1 MKKGLSTYR
10 QVNTMGMSQLDLI
23 LTVYRGAI
31 GFVESAATAFEA
43 GKTAEGQAA
52 CERVRRCL
60 VHLYTTLD
68 MEKGQA
74 IAAKLGQLYAYMI
87 EQLDLAAAGGS
98 TTILGEIAGM
108 LTTIKEGWESLK
120 GAEGTA
126 AGAAASAD
134 GAGDDLL
141 SDDGHTPKA
150 RKSDERITIS
160 A

>member
-1 MKKGLSTYR
+1 MRKGLNTYR
-10 QVNTMGMSQLDLI
+10 EINTMGMSQVDLI

-43 GKTAEGQAA
+43 GKTAKGQAA
-52 CERVRRCL
+52 CERTRRCL

-87 EQLDLAAAGGS
+87 EQLDLAAASGS
-98 TTILGEIAGM
+98 TKILGDVGRM
-108 LTTIKEGWESLK
+108 LTTIKEGWESLR
-120 GAEGTA
+120 GSENGTA
-126 AGAAASAD
+126 APDLSTD
-134 GAGDDLL
+134 GAGDEVRP
-141 SDDGHTPKA
+141 DDDPGPRP

>member
-1 MKKGLSTYR
+1 MKKGLNTYR
-10 QVNTMGMSQLDLI
+10 EINTMGMSQVDLI

-52 CERVRRCL
+52 CERTRRCL

-68 MEKGQA
+68 MEKGKA
-74 IAAKLGQLYAYMI
+74 IAAKLGQLYVYMI

-98 TTILGEIAGM
+98 TAILGEIAGM

-120 GAEGTA
+120 DAEGSGA
-126 AGAAASAD
+126 AGMAAE
-134 GAGDDLL
+134 GAGDDLP
-141 SDDGHTPKA
+141 SDDGRTSGT

>member
-1 MKKGLSTYR
+1 MRKGLNTYR
-10 QVNTMGMSQLDLI
+10 EINTMGMSQVDLI

-31 GFVESAATAFEA
+31 GFVESATTAFEA

-52 CERVRRCL
+52 CERIRRCL

-87 EQLDLAAAGGS
+87 EQLDLAAASGS
-98 TTILGEIAGM
+98 TKILGDVARM

-120 GAEGTA
+120 ESENGMAASGLSANGAE
-126 AGAAASAD
+126 
-134 GAGDDLL
+134 DDVRP
-141 SDDGHTPKA
+141 DDEPGPGS
-150 RKSDERITIS
+150 RKSNERITIS